1 MFKIKYKLKINDVC
15 FWLEI
20 FYFNNI
26 KFYIW
31 NIVGCLYS
39 KKI

>member
-15 FWLEI
+15 LWLEI
-20 FYFNNI
+20 FHFNNT
-26 KFYIW
+26 KSYTW
-31 NIVGCLYS
+31 NTAGCLHS